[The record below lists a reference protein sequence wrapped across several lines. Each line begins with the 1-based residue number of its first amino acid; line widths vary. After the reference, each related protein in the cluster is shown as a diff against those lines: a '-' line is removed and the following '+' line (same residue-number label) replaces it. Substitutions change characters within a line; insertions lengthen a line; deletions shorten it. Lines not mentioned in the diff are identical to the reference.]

1 MGRIARG
8 SRTHPKGVS
17 SRLYQRA
24 THGVEEGVRN
34 TMMRSWGVVAPLFSL
49 RSEADG
55 GIGDIGSLV
64 AFGKVL
70 RERGRKL
77 DRPLAPRPH
86 ARRRPIPYSAHS
98 SFAIDPIYMDLR
110 DIVGDS
116 FCDTREETAANV
128 HVDYAKVRAQ
138 KRAAIA
144 LAYQRFLGH
153 PRHRAILDTF
163 VEEQKYWLEPF
174 ARFEVFCGRYGL
186 DWQSW
191 PKETT
196 PSRLEARP
204 DAQRWSTPIDP
215 SIDRI
220 YFEQW
225 ILHTQ

>member
-1 MGRIARG
+1 M
-8 SRTHPKGVS
+8 P
-17 SRLYQRA
+17 
-24 THGVEEGVRN
+24 
-34 TMMRSWGVVAPLFSL
+34 
-49 RSEADG
+49 DG
-55 GIGDIGSLV
+55 ETS
-64 AFGKVL
+64 
-70 RERGRKL
+70 
-77 DRPLAPRPH
+77 
-86 ARRRPIPYSAHS
+86 PYSAHS

-163 VEEQKYWLEPF
+163 VEEQRSWLEPF

-225 ILHTQ
+225 VLHTQWTQVRRALSKIGVQLMGDLPFVVGKNSADVWANPNDFYLDRSLGVPADALSDDGQTVI